1 MSYTHRREYVEWVEE
16 AKRPRHAPGGSLA
29 RSSACAPADRTAD
42 GVDGTLAASVTPLRD
57 SGAELDEG
65 AFEPLVDFFVD
76 AGLDGVLV
84 LGTAGEGILLEERE
98 RRLVADLFLQAA
110 DNRLQVAVQCG
121 AQTTAETVALAA
133 HAAEV
138 GADAVVVIGPPYFRL
153 DERAQHAHF
162 LAAALACAPL
172 PFYVY
177 EFESTSGYAVAPA
190 VLERLRDDAPNLAG
204 LKVSDTPFERFSR
217 YLLPNLDIFVGP
229 EALIHEGLA
238 AGAVGAVSALASAF
252 PREVAAVVRD
262 PTLRRRGASRRAAGI
277 RRALPQAGRS
287 QAPARPSGR
296 SGSRGRA
303 GAAARAHDEER
314 DELDAW
320 HDRPSSSSIAV
331 LEVRRVGLHHVDI
344 VVTSLERSLPALP
357 RAARAARVHV
367 CRHRGGRARGDH
379 LVSRRRRGRSLAR
392 YPRSADGG
400 KRRDRPVRRRAP
412 SHRLRGLVAQDGR
425 RALSVG
431 A

>member
-1 MSYTHRREYVEWVEE
+1 MALT
-16 AKRPRHAPGGSLA
+16 
-29 RSSACAPADRTAD
+29 
-42 GVDGTLAASVTPLRD
+42 GTLAASVTPLREA
-57 SGAELDEG
+57 GAELDES
-65 AFEPLVDFFVD
+65 AFAPLVDFFVE

-153 DERAQHAHF
+153 DERAQFAHF
-162 LAAALACAPL
+162 LAASLACAPL

-190 VLERLRDDAPNLAG
+190 VLERLRDDASNLAG

-217 YLLPNLDIFVGP
+217 YLLPDLDIFVGP

-252 PREVAAVVRD
+252 PRDVAAVVRD
-262 PTLRRRGASRRAAGI
+262 PTSNG
-277 RRALPQAGRS
+277 AGRLAELRAFVERFPR
-287 QAPARPSGR
+287 QAALKRLLGR
-296 SGSRGRA
+296 QGVPVREDVRAPLRGLTT
-303 GAAARAHDEER
+303 EER

-320 HDRPSSSSIAV
+320 HAS
-331 LEVRRVGLHHVDI
+331 L
-344 VVTSLERSLPALP
+344 TS
-357 RAARAARVHV
+357 
-367 CRHRGGRARGDH
+367 
-379 LVSRRRRGRSLAR
+379 
-392 YPRSADGG
+392 
-400 KRRDRPVRRRAP
+400 
-412 SHRLRGLVAQDGR
+412 
-425 RALSVG
+425 
-431 A
+431 